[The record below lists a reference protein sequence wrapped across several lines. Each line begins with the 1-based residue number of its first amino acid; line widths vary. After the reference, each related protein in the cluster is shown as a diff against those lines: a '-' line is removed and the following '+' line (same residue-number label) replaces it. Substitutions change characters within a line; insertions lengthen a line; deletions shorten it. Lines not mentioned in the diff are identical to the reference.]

1 LSGEGKYVSGEGK
14 SVSGEGKCVSGE
26 GKVCEWRI
34 WTDTSRKDD
43 GIHKTIY
50 EEAYLPTAM

>member
-1 LSGEGKYVSGEGK
+1 VERESGEGKC
-14 SVSGEGKCVSGE
+14 VSGEGKCVSGE

-50 EEAYLPTAM
+50 EEAYLPIAM